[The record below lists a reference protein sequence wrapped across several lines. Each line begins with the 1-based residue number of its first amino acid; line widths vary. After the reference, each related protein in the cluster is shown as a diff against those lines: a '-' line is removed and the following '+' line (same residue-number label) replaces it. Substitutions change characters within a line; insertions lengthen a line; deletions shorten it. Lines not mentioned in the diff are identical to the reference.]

1 VNRFAVSKPRPYV
14 GFNSLP
20 DVGSGLLFGLTF
32 GVAALQRRAD
42 RKDASVFILLIDHR
56 ESILFHCVI
65 LGIILTT
72 SGQGDKCHRLGAAY
86 HGEAID
92 RVAGKELLVFEVFE
106 PGVVEEE

>member
-1 VNRFAVSKPRPYV
+1 M

-32 GVAALQRRAD
+32 GVAALQGRAD
-42 RKDASVFILLIDHR
+42 RKDASVFILLIDDG

-72 SGQGDKCHRLGAAY
+72 SGQGDKCHRLGAAC
-86 HGEAID
+86 HGEAIN
-92 RVAGKELLVFEVFE
+92 RVAGEQLFVFEVFE
-106 PGVVEEE
+106 PGVV